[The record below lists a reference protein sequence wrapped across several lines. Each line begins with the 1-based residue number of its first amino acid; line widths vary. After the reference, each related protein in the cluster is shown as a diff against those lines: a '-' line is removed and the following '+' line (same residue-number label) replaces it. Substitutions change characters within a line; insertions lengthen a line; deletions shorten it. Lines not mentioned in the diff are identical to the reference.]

1 MAPTVSLHLLITLY
15 VAVFGLLVGSYL
27 NVVIYR
33 VPLGVS
39 TVFPRSRC
47 PVCNAPIRAL
57 DNLPVLSYL
66 LLGGKCRSCGT
77 GISWRYPLI
86 EAFTSLVLIGCFLA
100 FGLRPQALVAAVFS
114 CLMIVLAMIDVDHMI
129 LPNRI
134 TWPGIALG
142 FLGHAMLVVLLRLPW
157 SHMLEPLG
165 GALLGGGMTLAIYG
179 LWWLI
184 RREEGLGLGDAK
196 MLALIGAFLGW
207 KAMLV
212 AFFFAVLAGS
222 IVGVV
227 LMRRSG
233 QGMKTRLPFGA
244 FLAFG
249 GLLALFAAP
258 AIIDFYLQFL

>member
-1 MAPTVSLHLLITLY
+1 MVPFWLILAY
-15 VAVFGLLVGSYL
+15 VAVFGLIVGSYL
-27 NVVIYR
+27 NVLIYR
-33 VPLGVS
+33 LPLGMS
-39 TVFPRSRC
+39 TVKPRSRC
-47 PVCNAPIRAL
+47 PACGAPIRAL
-57 DNLPVLSYL
+57 DNLPVLSFL
-66 LLGGKCRSCGT
+66 LLGGRCRSCGVR
-77 GISWRYPLI
+77 ISWRYPLLEI
-86 EAFTSLVLIGCFLA
+86 ATALLFAGCVIA
-100 FGLRPQALVAAVFS
+100 FGLSLQALMAAVFG
-114 CLMIVLAMIDVDHMI
+114 CLMIALAMIDVDHMI
-129 LPNRI
+129 LPDRI

-142 FLGHAMLVVLLRLPW
+142 FLFHALLALQLGLPW
-157 SHMLEPLG
+157 RHMLGPLF
-165 GALLGGGMTLAIYG
+165 GAVLGGGLPLAIYG

-212 AFFFAVLAGS
+212 AFFFGVLSGS

-233 QGMKTRLPFGA
+233 QGMQTRLPFGA

-249 GLLALFAAP
+249 GLIALFAAP

>member
-1 MAPTVSLHLLITLY
+1 VVPFWLILAY
-15 VAVFGLLVGSYL
+15 VAVFGLIVGSYL
-27 NVVIYR
+27 NVLIYR
-33 VPLGVS
+33 LPLGMS
-39 TVFPRSRC
+39 TVMPRSRC
-47 PVCNAPIRAL
+47 PACGAPIRAL
-57 DNLPVLSYL
+57 DNLPVLSFL
-66 LLGGKCRSCGT
+66 LLRGRCRSCGAR
-77 GISWRYPLI
+77 ISGRYPLL
-86 EAFTSLVLIGCFLA
+86 EAATALLFMGCVVA
-100 FGLRPQALVAAVFS
+100 FGLTLPALMAAVFG

-129 LPNRI
+129 LPDRI
-134 TWPGIALG
+134 TWPGIVLG

-157 SHMLEPLG
+157 NHMLEPLG

-212 AFFFAVLAGS
+212 AFFFAVLTGSVAGL
-222 IVGVV
+222 V

-233 QGMKTRLPFGA
+233 EGMRTRLPFGA

>member
-1 MAPTVSLHLLITLY
+1 VSLPTLIALY
-15 VAVFGLLVGSYL
+15 VAVLGLIVGSYL

-33 VPLGVS
+33 LPLGLS
-39 TVFPRSRC
+39 TVRPRSRC
-47 PVCNAPIRAL
+47 PACGAPIRAL

-66 LLGGKCRSCGT
+66 LLRGRCRACGA

-86 EAFTSLVLIGCFLA
+86 EAFTALALVGCYVA
-100 FGLRPQALVAAVFS
+100 FGLRPQALVAAVFA

-129 LPNRI
+129 LPDRI

-184 RREEGLGLGDAK
+184 RRQEGMGLGDAK

-207 KAMLV
+207 KAMFV
-212 AFFFAVLAGS
+212 AFFFAVLSGS
-222 IVGVV
+222 IVGLV

-233 QGMKTRLPFGA
+233 EGMQTRLPFGA
-244 FLAFG
+244 FLALG
-249 GLLALFAAP
+249 GLIALFAAP
-258 AIIDFYLQFL
+258 AIIGYYMRFL